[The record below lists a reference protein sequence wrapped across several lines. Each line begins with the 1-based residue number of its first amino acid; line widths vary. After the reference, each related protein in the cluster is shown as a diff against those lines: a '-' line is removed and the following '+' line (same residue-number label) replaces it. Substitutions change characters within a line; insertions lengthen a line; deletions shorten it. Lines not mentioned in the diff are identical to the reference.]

1 MQSQNHASPI
11 DPCAQFILVVDDS
24 ALIRKM
30 MKSFIQAK
38 GFVVLTASNGL
49 EAVELAPMFPFAA
62 IITDIDMP
70 GMDGLEALRRIRAMG
85 GNCSEIPAAVVS
97 GHCPGPD
104 RKTCGDLGIHLFS
117 LKGEGL
123 GPLAGFLGRL
133 PTPSSRELAPCE

>member
-85 GNCSEIPAAVVS
+85 AIAQRSRLRWFPVIVLAQIGKRAA
-97 GHCPGPD
+97 
-104 RKTCGDLGIHLFS
+104 T
-117 LKGEGL
+117 
-123 GPLAGFLGRL
+123 LASTSF
-133 PTPSSRELAPCE
+133 P